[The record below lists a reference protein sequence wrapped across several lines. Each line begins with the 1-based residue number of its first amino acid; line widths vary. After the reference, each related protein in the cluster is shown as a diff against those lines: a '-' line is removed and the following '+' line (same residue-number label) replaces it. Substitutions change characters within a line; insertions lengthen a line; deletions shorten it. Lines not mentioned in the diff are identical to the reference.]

1 MYFQMLLKPCMAPL
15 LLGILSVVYMLT
27 VFGYQAAAATAPM
40 MAYDAGGSPQMGT
53 DGLHITRR
61 PSSREAWGNLVSNG
75 GAGNLGMALLLS
87 SLLASQ
93 YMPC

>member
-1 MYFQMLLKPCMAPL
+1 MAPL

-40 MAYDAGGSPQMGT
+40 VAYDAYGSPQMGA
-53 DGLHITRR
+53 DATRR